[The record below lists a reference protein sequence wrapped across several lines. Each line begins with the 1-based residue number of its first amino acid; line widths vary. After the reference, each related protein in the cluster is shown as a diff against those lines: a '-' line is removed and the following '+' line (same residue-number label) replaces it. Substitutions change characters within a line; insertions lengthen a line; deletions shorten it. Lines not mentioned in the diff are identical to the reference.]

1 MRQIFLLILLF
12 FAGIWAAR
20 KIRHAQAR
28 AARTAA
34 PPQTSDPSALR
45 AEPMICCAEC
55 GVYAPRGEALVVN
68 GQFFCGAEHAR
79 YHSAHKGSRA
89 P

>member
-12 FAGIWAAR
+12 FAGLWAVR

-28 AARTAA
+28 APRAA
-34 PPQTSDPSALR
+34 TPGTSDQSAPR

-55 GVYAPRGEALVVN
+55 GVYAPRGEAQVVN

-79 YHSAHKGSRA
+79 RHAAYKNSRA
-89 P
+89 L